1 MKNLSN
7 LKKYPKILIGL
18 VLAVSIG
25 AISIFLYMN
34 RVTDIDKMSM
44 TYDQV
49 FDTNILSQNI
59 TTSFKQ
65 TYQLKDYTVYGENLM
80 LYEEQYSTEST
91 DKLLGKNVLLK
102 NLVNNQEYIFT
113 FSGGV
118 DSGID
123 LSQLDEGLYEIYVY
137 DHYKQKRVY
146 FSEEF
151 VSEKFTTMRR
161 NETVKT
167 VTLHTERDFLSGIDV
182 KLEKNYAFLM
192 VMDNTPISSIY
203 DIVLDPCG
211 NTIDITS
218 NSVDYGYSNEKISEA
233 QSSYEL
239 ALMVKEELEKYGLRV
254 LISREQDEDLSYYG
268 SNSRVGKGYESN
280 AKVFISL
287 GMVADDTIVYPYII
301 TSPYTNA
308 LLANEIAYYMK
319 GHGISM
325 TPVSTESR
333 LQEGVCFDVIYQGE
347 QGDDFTSWE
356 MYPQIRESGGK
367 STFAGQV
374 AHASENKI
382 YADSYGMYGLY
393 FTYANI
399 NVDESIDYYLSNKEK
414 IAKNLS
420 KGILQ
425 YFRVEKQEK

>member
-123 LSQLDEGLYEIYVY
+123 MSQLDE
-137 DHYKQKRVY
+137 
-146 FSEEF
+146 
-151 VSEKFTTMRR
+151 
-161 NETVKT
+161 
-167 VTLHTERDFLSGIDV
+167 
-182 KLEKNYAFLM
+182 
-192 VMDNTPISSIY
+192 
-203 DIVLDPCG
+203 
-211 NTIDITS
+211 
-218 NSVDYGYSNEKISEA
+218 
-233 QSSYEL
+233 
-239 ALMVKEELEKYGLRV
+239 
-254 LISREQDEDLSYYG
+254 
-268 SNSRVGKGYESN
+268 
-280 AKVFISL
+280 
-287 GMVADDTIVYPYII
+287 
-301 TSPYTNA
+301 
-308 LLANEIAYYMK
+308 
-319 GHGISM
+319 
-325 TPVSTESR
+325 
-333 LQEGVCFDVIYQGE
+333 
-347 QGDDFTSWE
+347 
-356 MYPQIRESGGK
+356 
-367 STFAGQV
+367 
-374 AHASENKI
+374 
-382 YADSYGMYGLY
+382 
-393 FTYANI
+393 
-399 NVDESIDYYLSNKEK
+399 
-414 IAKNLS
+414 
-420 KGILQ
+420 
-425 YFRVEKQEK
+425 

>member
-102 NLVNNQEYIFT
+102 NLVNNQEFIFT

-192 VMDNTPISSIY
+192 VMDNTPIASIY

-218 NSVDYGYSNEKISEA
+218 YSV
-233 QSSYEL
+233 
-239 ALMVKEELEKYGLRV
+239 
-254 LISREQDEDLSYYG
+254 
-268 SNSRVGKGYESN
+268 
-280 AKVFISL
+280 
-287 GMVADDTIVYPYII
+287 VY
-301 TSPYTNA
+301 
-308 LLANEIAYYMK
+308 
-319 GHGISM
+319 
-325 TPVSTESR
+325 
-333 LQEGVCFDVIYQGE
+333 
-347 QGDDFTSWE
+347 
-356 MYPQIRESGGK
+356 
-367 STFAGQV
+367 
-374 AHASENKI
+374 
-382 YADSYGMYGLY
+382 
-393 FTYANI
+393 
-399 NVDESIDYYLSNKEK
+399 
-414 IAKNLS
+414 
-420 KGILQ
+420 
-425 YFRVEKQEK
+425 

>member
-1 MKNLSN
+1 
-7 LKKYPKILIGL
+7 
-18 VLAVSIG
+18 
-25 AISIFLYMN
+25 
-34 RVTDIDKMSM
+34 
-44 TYDQV
+44 
-49 FDTNILSQNI
+49 
-59 TTSFKQ
+59 
-65 TYQLKDYTVYGENLM
+65 
-80 LYEEQYSTEST
+80 
-91 DKLLGKNVLLK
+91 
-102 NLVNNQEYIFT
+102 
-113 FSGGV
+113 
-118 DSGID
+118 
-123 LSQLDEGLYEIYVY
+123 
-137 DHYKQKRVY
+137 
-146 FSEEF
+146 
-151 VSEKFTTMRR
+151 
-161 NETVKT
+161 
-167 VTLHTERDFLSGIDV
+167 
-182 KLEKNYAFLM
+182 
-192 VMDNTPISSIY
+192 
-203 DIVLDPCG
+203 
-211 NTIDITS
+211 
-218 NSVDYGYSNEKISEA
+218 
-233 QSSYEL
+233 
-239 ALMVKEELEKYGLRV
+239 
-254 LISREQDEDLSYYG
+254 
-268 SNSRVGKGYESN
+268 
-280 AKVFISL
+280 
-287 GMVADDTIVYPYII
+287 MVADDTIVYPYII

-420 KGILQ
+420 KGLLQ

>member
-123 LSQLDEGLYEIYVY
+123 LSQLD
-137 DHYKQKRVY
+137 
-146 FSEEF
+146 
-151 VSEKFTTMRR
+151 
-161 NETVKT
+161 
-167 VTLHTERDFLSGIDV
+167 
-182 KLEKNYAFLM
+182 
-192 VMDNTPISSIY
+192 
-203 DIVLDPCG
+203 
-211 NTIDITS
+211 
-218 NSVDYGYSNEKISEA
+218 
-233 QSSYEL
+233 
-239 ALMVKEELEKYGLRV
+239 
-254 LISREQDEDLSYYG
+254 
-268 SNSRVGKGYESN
+268 
-280 AKVFISL
+280 
-287 GMVADDTIVYPYII
+287 
-301 TSPYTNA
+301 
-308 LLANEIAYYMK
+308 
-319 GHGISM
+319 
-325 TPVSTESR
+325 
-333 LQEGVCFDVIYQGE
+333 
-347 QGDDFTSWE
+347 
-356 MYPQIRESGGK
+356 
-367 STFAGQV
+367 
-374 AHASENKI
+374 
-382 YADSYGMYGLY
+382 
-393 FTYANI
+393 
-399 NVDESIDYYLSNKEK
+399 
-414 IAKNLS
+414 
-420 KGILQ
+420 
-425 YFRVEKQEK
+425 

>member
-102 NLVNNQEYIFT
+102 NLVNNQEFIFT

-137 DHYKQKRVY
+137 DHYKQKSV
-146 FSEEF
+146 FF
-151 VSEKFTTMRR
+151 RR
-161 NETVKT
+161 ICI
-167 VTLHTERDFLSGIDV
+167 R
-182 KLEKNYAFLM
+182 
-192 VMDNTPISSIY
+192 
-203 DIVLDPCG
+203 
-211 NTIDITS
+211 
-218 NSVDYGYSNEKISEA
+218 KIH
-233 QSSYEL
+233 
-239 ALMVKEELEKYGLRV
+239 
-254 LISREQDEDLSYYG
+254 
-268 SNSRVGKGYESN
+268 NN
-280 AKVFISL
+280 A
-287 GMVADDTIVYPYII
+287 
-301 TSPYTNA
+301 
-308 LLANEIAYYMK
+308 
-319 GHGISM
+319 
-325 TPVSTESR
+325 
-333 LQEGVCFDVIYQGE
+333 
-347 QGDDFTSWE
+347 
-356 MYPQIRESGGK
+356 
-367 STFAGQV
+367 
-374 AHASENKI
+374 
-382 YADSYGMYGLY
+382 
-393 FTYANI
+393 
-399 NVDESIDYYLSNKEK
+399 
-414 IAKNLS
+414 S
-420 KGILQ
+420 K
-425 YFRVEKQEK
+425 